1 MNRPALFH
9 RLPLAG
15 LTVLALGLALSAQAT
30 TVYKKKKGGVS
41 EYSQTETQNSQ
52 SKKVKGRDPAKP
64 QQEAP
69 KPKTEAEKACDNA
82 RANLELL
89 NSGKPLSR
97 GKDKDGKD
105 IVLSAEER
113 TSETA
118 LAQSQVK
125 ARCAPTPPPPAK
137 E

>member
-1 MNRPALFH
+1 MNRPAIPSRPAL
-9 RLPLAG
+9 LG
-15 LTVLALGLALSAQAT
+15 LSVLALGFALGASAT
-30 TVYKKKKGGVS
+30 TVYQSKKDGVS
-41 EYSQTETQNSQ
+41 EYSQTETQNST
-52 SKKVKGRDPAKP
+52 SKKVKGRDRPKP
-64 QQEAP
+64 QEAAP
-69 KPKTEAEKACDNA
+69 KPKTEAEKACDTA

-105 IVLSAEER
+105 IVLTTEER
-113 TSETA
+113 AAETN

>member
-1 MNRPALFH
+1 MNRPALFS
-9 RLPLAG
+9 RLPLAAM
-15 LTVLALGLALSAQAT
+15 TILALGFALSAQAT
-30 TVYKKKKGGVS
+30 TVYQKKKGGVS
-41 EYSQTETQNSQ
+41 EYSQTETQDSK

-82 RANLELL
+82 RMNLQLL
-89 NSGKPLSR
+89 GSGKPLSR

-105 IVLSAEER
+105 IVLTTEER
-113 TSETA
+113 ASETS
-118 LAQSQVK
+118 LAEAQVK
-125 ARCAPTPPPPAK
+125 ARCAPTPPPAK

>member
-1 MNRPALFH
+1 MNRPAPFRRPAL
-9 RLPLAG
+9 LG
-15 LTVLALGLALSAQAT
+15 LSVLALGFALGASAT
-30 TVYKKKKGGVS
+30 TVYQKKKDGVS
-41 EYSQTETQNSQ
+41 EYSQTETQNAK

-82 RANLELL
+82 RMNLQLL
-89 NSGKPLSR
+89 GSGKPLSR

-113 TSETA
+113 ASETS
-118 LAQSQVK
+118 LAEAQVK
-125 ARCAPTPPPPAK
+125 ARCAPTPPPAK